1 MIWQRLVSA
10 QNIGMKQRNI
20 KYFSQLTAKQKDRA
34 QRFYLRA
41 KLNLLGLDSGL
52 QRAILSGID
61 FEKIVSIYDQLQGQK
76 MCYYKDKDLYFTLR
90 IKELLQTN

>member
-1 MIWQRLVSA
+1 
-10 QNIGMKQRNI
+10 MKQNNI
-20 KYFSQLTAKQKDRA
+20 KYFSQLTPKQKDKA

-52 QRAILSGID
+52 QNAILSAMD
-61 FEKIVSIYDQLQGQK
+61 LEKIVSIYDQLQGQK
-76 MCYYKDKDLYFTLR
+76 MCYYKDKDLFFPLR

>member
-1 MIWQRLVSA
+1 MIKL
-10 QNIGMKQRNI
+10 
-20 KYFSQLTAKQKDRA
+20 KYFSQLTPKQKDKA

-52 QRAILSGID
+52 QNAILSAMD
-61 FEKIVSIYDQLQGQK
+61 LEKIISIYDQLQGQK
-76 MCYYKDKDLYFTLR
+76 MCYYKDKDLFFPLR